1 VWDYTDPN
9 HPVKVGELP
18 GIYQASGA
26 FDPATGRMVVI
37 GNGSDK
43 TGDLTRG
50 MWVSDPVDA
59 TNPNG
64 WMNTL
69 HRVGDVSLPGNRES
83 QLVALKG
90 GGFMLTG
97 ATNDGPVAAISAAT
111 PQGLM
116 NATPVNLVTD
126 LRTAYGPTVTGLSY
140 DPATGLET
148 VNLRVSTWQDGT
160 YYDPKTW
167 TTSVTVQH

>member
-1 VWDYTDPN
+1 
-9 HPVKVGELP
+9 VKVGDLP
-18 GIYQASGA
+18 GIYQGSGA
-26 FDPATGRMVVI
+26 FDPATGRMVII

-43 TGDLTRG
+43 VGDSARG
-50 MWVSDPVDA
+50 MWVSAPVDPA
-59 TNPNG
+59 NPNG
-64 WMNTL
+64 WLNSL

-90 GGFMLTG
+90 GGFMLAGSTD
-97 ATNDGPVAAISAAT
+97 DGPVAAISAAT
-111 PQGLM
+111 PEGLM
-116 NATPVNLVTD
+116 NAAPVNLVDNQNVPTV
-126 LRTAYGPTVTGLSY
+126 YGPTVTGLSY

-148 VNLRVSTWQDGT
+148 VNLRVSTWQNQT